1 MQPTRAVLVSLLM
14 VFVLLSALLAKC
26 LQTSRLGV
34 VNLSDRFIAKKLDF
48 IFTVSVGISEEVPVD
63 NVSMM

>member
-1 MQPTRAVLVSLLM
+1 MQPTRAVLVSLLV

-34 VNLSDRFIAKKLDF
+34 VILSVRQVYSRKNWTLLLQL
-48 IFTVSVGISEEVPVD
+48 VWEISEEVLLL
-63 NVSMM
+63 M